1 MEYDKLPPPFI
12 NNEHRE
18 AWKRRK
24 KDIAEG
30 LYDILDNEN
39 THHIVARA
47 KWGSNYFK
55 NKIRLFEQYHNAWHA
70 VFGNAD
76 NVRKIHRVLMLE
88 SSALSDEY
96 KKDVEWLINKWK
108 DKDIFTNNCKK

>member
-1 MEYDKLPPPFI
+1 M
-12 NNEHRE
+12 
-18 AWKRRK
+18 
-24 KDIAEG
+24 
-30 LYDILDNEN
+30 
-39 THHIVARA
+39 
-47 KWGSNYFK
+47 
-55 NKIRLFEQYHNAWHA
+55 
-70 VFGNAD
+70 FGNAD

>member
-47 KWGSNYFK
+47 K
-55 NKIRLFEQYHNAWHA
+55 
-70 VFGNAD
+70 
-76 NVRKIHRVLMLE
+76 
-88 SSALSDEY
+88 
-96 KKDVEWLINKWK
+96 
-108 DKDIFTNNCKK
+108 